1 MHKQERTIYEG
12 ETAFESYQVV
22 DMVYEG
28 RPARVLFTN
37 HHRAAQSGIAM
48 DDESTLLFDY
58 NQRFL
63 ELALAM
69 QAKRILVIGGGTYTL
84 PMTLIDAL
92 PQAHIDT
99 VEIDP
104 GLDTIAKHFF
114 GLTTH
119 KRLSIIHTDGRSFL
133 ENTTNLY
140 DLIIIDAFN
149 GTELPYELMTI
160 QAIIALQRR
169 LTLDGIA
176 AMNVIG
182 TYYGRS
188 MKLKSLSA
196 AYQKVFKNVNIYP
209 ADDSIS
215 LLVSQNFLLIGQK
228 SNSTLD
234 HHIATLPL
242 QLPSSTIE
250 NLLFDNPKITPSLIK
265 QKVRQ

>member
-1 MHKQERTIYEG
+1 MRKRERIIYEG
-12 ETAFESYQVV
+12 ETTFESYQVV

-48 DDESTLLFDY
+48 DDEPKLLFDY
-58 NQRFL
+58 NQRFF

-69 QAKRILVIGGGTYTL
+69 QPKSILAIGGGTYTL
-84 PMTLIDAL
+84 PLALLRAL
-92 PQAHIDT
+92 PKSHIDV

-104 GLDTIAKHFF
+104 GLDTIARQFF

-133 ENTTNLY
+133 ESTTNSY

-149 GTELPYELMTI
+149 GTELPYDLITI
-160 QAIIALQRR
+160 QAIMALQRR
-169 LTLDGIA
+169 LTPDGIA
-176 AMNVIG
+176 AMNIIG

-196 AYQKVFKNVNIYP
+196 AYQKVFKAACIYP
-209 ADDSIS
+209 ANDSVS
-215 LLVSQNFLLIGQK
+215 LLVSQNFVLIGK
-228 SNSTLD
+228 NNT
-234 HHIATLPL
+234 HIPAHDLSISSLPMFTT
-242 QLPSSTIE
+242 TID
-250 NLLFDNPKITPSLIK
+250 NLLFDKPKAVTT
-265 QKVRQ
+265 